1 MRKAGAVILVLLI
14 LLVHSAGAEVIR
26 LGKTDC
32 LLQPAAEEDT
42 GKRYVLFAGS
52 GDYFFAI
59 RKCADIAA
67 KDGMLLIP
75 QGDSQYVLNS
85 RASDVVIRDIRPQL
99 PDGHPPEKAA
109 GGCPDCERG

>member
-1 MRKAGAVILVLLI
+1 MRKAGAVIFALLI
-14 LLVHSAGAEVIR
+14 LLVHSAFAEVIR

-59 RKCADIAA
+59 C
-67 KDGMLLIP
+67 
-75 QGDSQYVLNS
+75 N
-85 RASDVVIRDIRPQL
+85 QL
-99 PDGHPPEKAA
+99 FSVTTKSLCHCKSLFE
-109 GGCPDCERG
+109 